1 MTSLLAAPRFADAKL
16 STGVRLRYAELG
28 DPAHHPLILL
38 HGYTDSWFSFSR
50 VLPELAE
57 TFHVYA
63 LDQRGHGDSD
73 RPAGDYSM
81 RAMAADVLAFM
92 DAEGLQRATVVGHSM
107 GTFVARQV
115 ALAAPGRV
123 ESLVLLGSG
132 INARNQVLLEL
143 QQAVDEL
150 PEPVPT
156 EFVREFQVSTI
167 ALLVPDVFLER
178 VIAESLKLP
187 LHVWPAALAGLLAD
201 DAHTRLGEIK
211 APALLISGAK
221 DAIFSEAE
229 QDALLAALPAAA
241 LTRYPEVGHAPHWE
255 RPDEVARTI
264 VSFVAAG
271 RAAG

>member
-57 TFHVYA
+57 MFRVYA
-63 LDQRGHGDSD
+63 LDQRGHGDSA
-73 RPAGDYSM
+73 RPAGGYSM
-81 RAMAADVLAFM
+81 GAMAADVLAFM
-92 DAEGLQRATVVGHSM
+92 DAEGLQRATIVGHSM

-150 PEPVPT
+150 AEPVQT

-167 ALLVPDVFLER
+167 ALPVPDSFLDR
-178 VIAESLKLP
+178 VIAETLKLP
-187 LHVWPAALAGLLAD
+187 LHVWRTALAGLLAD
-201 DAHTRLGEIK
+201 DSHGRLGEIQ

-229 QDALLAALPAAA
+229 QDALLAALPAAS
-241 LTRYPEVGHAPHWE
+241 LTRYPAIGHAPHWE

-264 VSFVAAG
+264 VSFVATA